1 MGSLKIVRF
10 MGRGLYVYKVVRDMW
25 ETLGMDV
32 LLEKAPFFGKMGKWK
47 EGLGKMG

>member
-10 MGRGLYVYKVVRDMW
+10 MGKGLYVYKVVRDMW

-32 LLEKAPFFGKMGKWK
+32 HLEKELCLEKMGK
-47 EGLGKMG
+47 